1 MKQMKFLALLS
12 TLAMLCS
19 LSAFARDNNQ
29 HSVDLADTVQV
40 GGTQLQPGHYK
51 LEWQGAGPAVQ
62 VTFMRNGK
70 TVATVPGTLR
80 VNDEH
85 ITQDSVV
92 TDSASKE
99 LNEIDFRRNKEA
111 IVFQQNGM

>member
-1 MKQMKFLALLS
+1 MKQIKLLALLS
-12 TLAMLCS
+12 TLAMLVS
-19 LSAFARDNNQ
+19 LSAFARDSNQ

-62 VTFMRNGK
+62 VTFLRNGK
-70 TVATVPGTLR
+70 TVATVPGTLKT
-80 VNDEH
+80 NDEQV
-85 ITQDSVV
+85 TQDQVITNTSN
-92 TDSASKE
+92 KE

-111 IVFQQNGM
+111 IVFPMSGM

>member
-12 TLAMLCS
+12 TLAVLCS

-29 HSVDLADTVQV
+29 HSVDIADAVQV

-51 LEWQGAGPAVQ
+51 LQWQGTGPAVQ
-62 VTFMRNGK
+62 VTFLRNGR
-70 TVATVPGTLR
+70 TVATAQGTLKT
-80 VNDEH
+80 NDEQ
-85 ITQDSVV
+85 ITQDQVI
-92 TDSASKE
+92 TNTTNKE

-111 IVFQQNGM
+111 IVFQMSGM

>member
-62 VTFMRNGK
+62 VTFLRNGK
-70 TVATVPGTLR
+70 TVATVQGTLKT
-80 VNDEH
+80 NDEH
-85 ITQDSVV
+85 VTQDEVITNTSN
-92 TDSASKE
+92 KE
-99 LNEIDFRRNKEA
+99 LNEIDFRRNKET

>member
-12 TLAMLCS
+12 TLAVLFS

-51 LEWQGAGPAVQ
+51 LEWQGTGPAVQ
-62 VTFMRNGK
+62 VTFLRNGK
-70 TVATVPGTLR
+70 TVAMAPGTLKT
-80 VNDEH
+80 NDEQ
-85 ITQDSVV
+85 ITQDQVI
-92 TDSASKE
+92 TNTTSKE

-111 IVFQQNGM
+111 IVFQMSGM